1 MVTRRTFLEAGGFAL
16 AGLAV
21 PGGLRATARLLT
33 AVAEHPKSTVEIG
46 MRSDQLGARVW
57 FDPIGRLVA
66 LGTTVRWVL
75 VDGVHSTT
83 AYHPTNARPLRIPE
97 GARPWDSGILQ
108 EPGSSLEVRLTVPG
122 IYDFFCL
129 PHEAAGMVGRIVVG
143 VPGVDFE
150 VPPYAL
156 RDIASDTKLPR
167 AARQAFPSFERIVRE
182 RVVR

>member
-1 MVTRRTFLEAGGFAL
+1 MVTRRTFLEAGGFTL

-21 PGGLRATARLLT
+21 PGGLRAAARLLS
-33 AVAEHPKSTVEIG
+33 AAEENPESVEIG
-46 MRSDQLGARVW
+46 MLSDQLGARVW
-57 FDPIGRLVA
+57 FDPIGRWVA
-66 LGTTVRWVL
+66 PGTTVRWVL
-75 VDGVHSTT
+75 VAGVHSTT
-83 AYHPTNARPLRIPE
+83 AYHPANARPLRIPP
-97 GARPWDSGILQ
+97 GARPWDSGIVK
-108 EPGSSLEVRLTVPG
+108 EPGSSVEVRLTVPG

-143 VPGVDFE
+143 TPGVDFE

-156 RDIASDTKLPR
+156 RDTASDTRLPR